1 MILIVD
7 DHLDTGRLLARL
19 LRSHGHDAVAVESG
33 REGLSLL
40 AQLSPKLVILD
51 KCMPEMDGMA
61 VLKSI
66 RADAQSHL
74 TPVIFYSA
82 DASAEDA
89 EQARRLG
96 AQDYLIKGQT
106 PFQDICS
113 TVARYADAKCGTPSS
128 CSPVAGHG
136 KSL

>member
-7 DHLDTGRLLARL
+7 DHIDTSRLLARL
-19 LRSHGHDAVAVESG
+19 LKAHGHEAMAVGSG

-40 AQLSPKLVILD
+40 PTLAPCLVILD

-61 VLKSI
+61 VLRRI
-66 RADAQSHL
+66 RADAASHS

-82 DASAEDA
+82 DSNAEDA

-96 AQDYLIKGQT
+96 AQDYLVKGAT
-106 PFQDICS
+106 PFEDICS
-113 TVARYADAKCGTPSS
+113 TVARYATAS
-128 CSPVAGHG
+128 
-136 KSL
+136 

>member
-19 LRSHGHDAVAVESG
+19 LKSQGHDAIAVGSG

-40 AQLSPKLVILD
+40 PTLGPALVILD

-61 VLKSI
+61 VLKNI
-66 RADAQSHL
+66 RADAQSESV
-74 TPVIFYSA
+74 PVIFYSA
-82 DASAEDA
+82 DANAEDM

-96 AQDYLIKGQT
+96 AQDYLIKGTT
-106 PFQDICS
+106 PWEDICS
-113 TVARYADAKCGTPSS
+113 TVARY
-128 CSPVAGHG
+128 V
-136 KSL
+136 

>member
-19 LRSHGHDAVAVESG
+19 LRSRGHEVVAVASG
-33 REGLSLL
+33 QEGLSLL
-40 AQLSPKLVILD
+40 PSLTPSLVILD

-61 VLKSI
+61 VLKRI
-66 RADAQSHL
+66 RADARSQS

-82 DASAEDA
+82 DANVEDV

-96 AQDYLIKGQT
+96 ALDYWIKGTT
-106 PFQDICS
+106 PWEDICS
-113 TVARYADAKCGTPSS
+113 TVDRIA
-128 CSPVAGHG
+128 
-136 KSL
+136 